1 MQEVVTSLKHNGVLF
16 QKPFE
21 SKGFNEIN
29 GIKISLL
36 AEEML
41 YKFSPYAF
49 NKYNKNE
56 LFINN
61 VWTDLKPQLPTE
73 LQSLNFPKDF
83 MKVLTKMQLVSN
95 DLKLEK
101 TISNKE
107 HKTEIEK
114 EKSELKEKYG
124 YCYKNGEKT
133 ELGNYMCE
141 GSRWFISRGE
151 LCGRWVSSVRPEDVE
166 INASEDVPCTVP
178 NHKWKKVE
186 LRQTDY
192 VAHYKINIGFGSAF
206 VDKFVW
212 LSANSKDKQEDNEHK
227 YDKARK
233 LLLKIDEI
241 EKTVIKD
248 CSDKNKLKREN
259 ALITYIVLTF
269 GIRIG
274 NDHGEDNIRDKNVRG
289 ASTLCVENMDL
300 HEVNNIHLKFIGK
313 DSVPYSETMEV
324 NPKVYNEF
332 IKQIKNKKPT
342 DKLYSLAT
350 SNTVNEYLKSIY
362 DGEISIKLFRT
373 AKGSGLL
380 AKEMQSRKWK
390 NLTDK
395 EFKNNLMEC
404 CLQTSLLLNHHK
416 TVTEEQKEKTNNSVN
431 AKLENAKFSLDKTK
445 ETINKKLKK
454 LSDERKDYEKC
465 LSGKILESTLKE
477 VDEKEK
483 TLKEKLKTAE
493 KKYSDIKK
501 QMEFKISTLDVNL
514 GTAINSYSTPLLT
527 MSLCKYA
534 KKEPKLVYSKTQL
547 KKFEWAI
554 DVDKNYWK
562 KYPNTDKE

>member
-1 MQEVVTSLKHNGVLF
+1 MQEVITSLKHNGVLF

-21 SKGFNEIN
+21 SKGFNKIN
-29 GIKISLL
+29 GIEISLL

-41 YKFSPYAF
+41 WKFAPYAF
-49 NKYNKNE
+49 NKYRKNE
-56 LFINN
+56 LFIKN
-61 VWTDLKPQLPTE
+61 VWTDLKPQLPTQ
-73 LQSLNFPKDF
+73 LQELNFPKDF

-101 TISNKE
+101 SVYNKN
-107 HKTEIEK
+107 HKTEIEQ
-114 EKSELKEKYG
+114 EKIDSKEKYG
-124 YCYKNGEKT
+124 YCYLNGKKT
-133 ELGNYMCE
+133 ELSNYVCE

-151 LCGRWVSSVRPEDVE
+151 LCGRWVSSVQAEDVK
-166 INASEDVPCTVP
+166 INASANIPCTVT
-178 NHKWKKVE
+178 NHTWKKVE

-192 VAHYKINIGFGSAF
+192 IAKYKINIGFGKAY

-212 LSANSKDKQEDNEHK
+212 LSANSEDKQEDNEHK

-300 HEVNNIHLKFIGK
+300 HEINNIHLEFIGK
-313 DSVPYSETMEV
+313 DSIAFSETMEV
-324 NPKVYNEF
+324 NSKVYNEF
-332 IKQIKNKKPT
+332 VKQIKNKKPT
-342 DKLYSLAT
+342 DKIYDFAT
-350 SNTVNEYLKSIY
+350 SVTVNEYLKSIY
-362 DGEISIKLFRT
+362 DGEISPKLFRT

-380 AKEMQSRKWK
+380 AKEMQSRKWN

-416 TVTEEQKEKTNNSVN
+416 TVTEEQKEKANNSVN
-431 AKLENAKFSLDKTK
+431 TKLENAKLSLDKTK

-454 LSDERKDYEKC
+454 LSDERKDYKKC

-534 KKEPKLVYSKTQL
+534 KKEPKTVYSKAQL
-547 KKFEWAI
+547 KKFEWAM